1 MWEITAYEKVMLNNF
16 REMSVREKNVIVN
29 WSLTPEDSA
38 EKLEGVIWA
47 NALELRYST
56 LDSHRNTGISHAV
69 SPLVKMTMASKTVTR
84 SIVVILLQIAM
95 VGPGTHVVRNHE
107 FQSKTNETHL
117 KKNVSAGLK
126 V

>member
-1 MWEITAYEKVMLNNF
+1 MQL
-16 REMSVREKNVIVN
+16 
-29 WSLTPEDSA
+29 
-38 EKLEGVIWA
+38 

-107 FQSKTNETHL
+107 FQSKTNETQL